1 MTENDLFFFHFI
13 LFSLGFIFIA
23 NALFPFK
30 ELFTDRSEEL
40 KESDK
45 LAKEN
50 MKLAELHWNAGSTDY
65 FYHQAAASFY
75 QRKRIEDNHNKI
87 SGNLVYSFPAL
98 FLWGVP
104 LLTLAEKATNKDIGL
119 FIMIL
124 FSISFSTTVYF
135 YMNKHPFL
143 QIINTMV
150 GALVC
155 YGWFKGVIYV
165 S

>member
-1 MTENDLFFFHFI
+1 MTENDLFFFNFI
-13 LFSLGFIFIA
+13 LFGVGGIYAA
-23 NALFPFK
+23 NLCFPFK

-45 LAKEN
+45 LAEEN
-50 MKLAELHWNAGSTDY
+50 MKLAEHLYELGDERFAYYRGLAC
-65 FYHQAAASFY
+65 FYR
-75 QRKRIEDNHNKI
+75 RKRIEDNDNKI

-143 QIINTMV
+143 QIINTLV

-155 YGWFKGVIYV
+155 YGWIKGVIYV